1 MHPFFIHF
9 KVAKNGKKWELLSAL
24 FVFYTCQ
31 RREKRVFALRICTT
45 ETDRIDIMAG
55 FIGKERHAIDEKGR
69 LMLPVRFRRKFE
81 IATSEGVGDAVS
93 GHIEGLYILKAPD
106 SSLELYEPFVWAG
119 MRKSISGL
127 SDFNPEERLLKTLMY
142 ESLETVELDRQG
154 RVALSREFLDHAGI
168 TRDVVIIG
176 ADTKMIIWDPERLC
190 ALLQENAGRFASLAG
205 RYF

>member
-1 MHPFFIHF
+1 M
-9 KVAKNGKKWELLSAL
+9 ARNGKKWEPLFAL
-24 FVFYTCQ
+24 CVFFVFYACQ
-31 RREKRVFALRICTT
+31 RVKKQVFGLRIYTT
-45 ETDRIDIMAG
+45 ETDRIVIMAG
-55 FIGKERHAIDEKGR
+55 FIGKERHAVDEKGR
-69 LMLPVRFRRKFE
+69 LMIPVRFRRKFE
-81 IATSEGVGDAVS
+81 TEASSGISDAVS

-106 SSLELYEPFVWAG
+106 RSIELYEPFIWAG
-119 MRKSISGL
+119 MKKSLSGL

-154 RVALSREFLDHAGI
+154 RIALSREFLEHAGI
-168 TRDVVIIG
+168 SRDVVIIG